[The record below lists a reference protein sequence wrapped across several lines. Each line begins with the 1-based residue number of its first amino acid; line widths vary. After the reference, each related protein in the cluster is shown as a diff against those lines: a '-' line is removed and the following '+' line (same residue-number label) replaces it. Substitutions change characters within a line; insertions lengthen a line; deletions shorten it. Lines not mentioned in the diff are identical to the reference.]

1 MRAPRSSLSSRLFV
15 LMLAAIAG
23 VGACDTNKH
32 AAPKYMA
39 APKSFDPKGAEL
51 TFNAKGLEA
60 FNTLSSDEREAF
72 LEKLRTT
79 PSSVKGQAVFE
90 RDEELTDKIDDR
102 VHGKYVVWATVP
114 DPVWLEVQMEYQLFS
129 ENQLF
134 TGAAPKTHIA
144 FTGTLIDVVYQDSSK
159 PRKIEIKLKADS
171 ITALKD

>member
-1 MRAPRSSLSSRLFV
+1 MRAPRSSLSPRL
-15 LMLAAIAG
+15 LPLTLAAIAI
-23 VGACDTNKH
+23 VAACDTNKH
-32 AAPKYMA
+32 ADPKFMA

-60 FNTLSSDEREAF
+60 FNSMSSDEREAH

-79 PSSVKGQAVFE
+79 PGSLTGQALFE

-102 VHGKYVVWATVP
+102 VHGKFVVWATVP

-129 ENQLF
+129 EQQLF